1 MNLMNSKKFGLLI
14 ESIVKEKKISYM
26 DAVIH
31 FCEKNDV
38 DITTVGPMINKSLKE
53 KIQIEA
59 QKLNMLNLPKSN
71 TLPIWQKF

>member
-71 TLPIWQKF
+71 TLPI

>member
-1 MNLMNSKKFGLLI
+1 MNSKKFGLLI

-71 TLPIWQKF
+71 TLPI